1 MEWDSIF
8 LYFRNLSAFL
18 FVILLA
24 FLTLRY
30 GLGYFHNRFNR
41 GVLKV
46 VERVVLDP
54 RRGNAL
60 YLVQVGDEYY
70 LLGASQG
77 SLRLIKELQAETVEQ
92 IREEQSDGDG
102 LPDKASFQEI
112 LGFFKKEKG

>member
-1 MEWDSIF
+1 MGWDSLF
-8 LYFRNLSAFL
+8 LYVRNLSAFL
-18 FVILLA
+18 LVILLA
-24 FLTLRY
+24 FVTLRY
-30 GLGYFHNRFNR
+30 GLGFYQNRFNR

-60 YLVQVGDEYY
+60 YLVQVGDECY

-77 SLRLIKELQAETVEQ
+77 SLRLIKELPLETVES
-92 IREEQSDGDG
+92 IREEQSDGNG

-112 LGFFKKEKG
+112 FGFFKKEKG

>member
-1 MEWDSIF
+1 MGWDSF
-8 LYFRNLSAFL
+8 FDYLRNLSAFL

-24 FLTLRY
+24 FITLRY
-30 GLGYFHNRFNR
+30 GLGFFNNKFNR

-46 VERVVLDP
+46 VERVVLDA

-60 YLVQVGDEYY
+60 YLVQVGDECY

-77 SLRLIKELQAETVEQ
+77 SLRLIKELPAETVER
-92 IREEQSDGDG
+92 IRDEQSDSND
-102 LPDKASFQEI
+102 LPDKASFQEL

>member
-1 MEWDSIF
+1 MGWDSFF
-8 LYFRNLSAFL
+8 LYVRNLSAFL

-30 GLGYFHNRFNR
+30 GLGFFHNKFNR

-46 VERVVLDP
+46 LERVVLDS

-60 YLVQVGDEYY
+60 YLVQIGEDCY

-77 SLRLIKELQAETVEQ
+77 SLRLIKELPAETVER
-92 IREEQSDGDG
+92 IRDEQSDSDD

-112 LGFFKKEKG
+112 LGLFKKDKG